1 MVIKKRWQL
10 AICLAVAIFS
20 AIRVFGDSK
29 ILRTREATQGRSNT
43 QIAKSKRLA
52 IRAVV
57 DQDPDNA
64 TLTLKWSLKN
74 VSKEDIRLIESN
86 VLRDYR
92 ILIADRYGKPVPL
105 TQEGSG
111 QAMSIPNHSTRRL
124 TYTILGQLHPS
135 TFLRWVCSW
144 LSRFRSRDVAF
155 VQTNGWNKPDLVSTA
170 SGILG
175 LDRKCKLR
183 RIDLDD
189 NLA

>member
-1 MVIKKRWQL
+1 MAL

-20 AIRVFGDSK
+20 AIRVVGDSN
-29 ILRTREATQGRSNT
+29 ICQSWEATQRRSNT

-92 ILIADRYGKPVPL
+92 ILIVDRYGKPVPL
-105 TQEGSG
+105 TQEGERAFQVSFF
-111 QAMSIPNHSTRRL
+111 SSRRL
-124 TYTILGQLHPS
+124 VVLRPGEELKREINLASLYDLKPS
-135 TFLRWVCSW
+135 NVYII
-144 LSRFRSRDVAF
+144 
-155 VQTNGWNKPDLVSTA
+155 N
-170 SGILG
+170 
-175 LDRKCKLR
+175 LDRQIATQDASEQVRAGPIRVTLR
-183 RIDLDD
+183 
-189 NLA
+189 